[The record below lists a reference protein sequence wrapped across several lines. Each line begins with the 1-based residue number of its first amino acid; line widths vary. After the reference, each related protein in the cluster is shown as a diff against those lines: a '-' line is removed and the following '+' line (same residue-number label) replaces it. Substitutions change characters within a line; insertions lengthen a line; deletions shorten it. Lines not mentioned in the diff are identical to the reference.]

1 MTQGNTILNVK
12 DLRTHFRLKSGLLK
26 AVDGVSFTLRE
37 GRTLCIV
44 GESGS
49 GKTVTSLS
57 IMHLV
62 DPPGRIV
69 DGQIIYR
76 DKDLTQLT
84 ETELEKIRGD
94 RIAMIFQDPMTSLN
108 PAFRVGEQ
116 IAEGLVVHQGLSRE
130 LARQRTIELMG
141 QVGIPHPEARY
152 VDYPHQFSGGMRQRV
167 LIAGAVACGPDLLIA
182 DEPTTA
188 LDVTIQAQIL
198 RLLKDIQRAL
208 NSALIL
214 VTHDLGVVASMAD
227 DVMVMYAGKVVE
239 YGDVAGVFEDPK
251 HPYTK
256 GLLSSLVRLDDDQD
270 TPMQPIPGMPPDLA
284 HLPPGCSFQSRC
296 PLAID
301 RCSKETPDLHDIP
314 GGRQAAC
321 HLTDL
326 EEGTMRP

>member
-1 MTQGNTILNVK
+1 
-12 DLRTHFRLKSGLLK
+12 
-26 AVDGVSFTLRE
+26 
-37 GRTLCIV
+37 
-44 GESGS
+44 
-49 GKTVTSLS
+49 
-57 IMHLV
+57 MHLV

-227 DVMVMYAGKVVE
+227 DVM
-239 YGDVAGVFEDPK
+239 
-251 HPYTK
+251 HPDDAKAK
-256 GLLSSLVRLDDDQD
+256 GLRRGQSVKLKTRRGELTTRVETRGRNKPPQGVIFIPWFDESQLVNKLTLDA
-270 TPMQPIPGMPPDLA
+270 TCPI
-284 HLPPGCSFQSRC
+284 
-296 PLAID
+296 
-301 RCSKETPDLHDIP
+301 SKETDFKKCACSIE
-314 GGRQAAC
+314 AA
-321 HLTDL
+321 
-326 EEGTMRP
+326 